1 VGDDIVTMSS
11 SAPAAVLAID
21 GGNSKTDVALIGPD
35 GSLLAS
41 ARGPGTSVDDR
52 RFETSLVVLDDL
64 VTAVARQ
71 AGIDPA
77 GRIAEHTS
85 AFIAGAD
92 LPQEEQRLTDVL
104 NTRHWSPSIRAGN
117 DTFAVLRA
125 GTHRPWGVGVTCGAG
140 INCVGVAPS
149 GELTRFLA
157 LGRFTGDWGGGL
169 DLGVEVMWWAIRA
182 EDGRGEPTALAAAV
196 AKYFGRETVSD
207 VAIGIHLGELDN
219 NDLIRLTYVL
229 FEVANTGDPVA
240 VRLVDRLAEEVS
252 AMALVAMRRLRLTGL
267 DTEVVLGG
275 GLLMAR
281 NPLLIDG
288 ITRRVHAE
296 APTAQVGVVDVP
308 PIAGAA
314 LLGLDHLGLDE
325 AAHERLRQAYTA
337 AGTTMQPTDAT
348 DGAGAGLAVLTTEVR
363 SGRHGHG

>member
-1 VGDDIVTMSS
+1 VTTVR

-21 GGNSKTDVALIGPD
+21 GGNSKTDVALIGRD
-35 GSLLAS
+35 GALLAS

-52 RFETSLVVLDDL
+52 RFETSKVVLDDL

-77 GRIAEHTS
+77 GQIAEHTS

-92 LPQEEQRLTDVL
+92 LPQEEERLAQEL
-104 NTRHWSPSIRAGN
+104 STRHWSPSMRAGN

-125 GTHRPWGVGVTCGAG
+125 GTRRPWGVGVTCGAG

-149 GELTRFLA
+149 GELTRYLA

-169 DLGVEVMWWAIRA
+169 DLGVEVMWWATRY
-182 EDGRGEPTALAAAV
+182 EDGRGEPTALTAAV
-196 AKYFGRETVSD
+196 AEYFGRETASE
-207 VAIGIHLGELDN
+207 VAIGIHLGELDAD
-219 NDLIRLTYVL
+219 DLIRLTYVL
-229 FEVANTGDPVA
+229 FEVADTGDPVA

-252 AMALVAMRRLRLTGL
+252 VMALVAMRRLKLTEL
-267 DTEVVLGG
+267 DTELALGG

-281 NPLLIDG
+281 NPLLING
-288 ITRRVHAE
+288 ITERVLAE
-296 APTAQVGVVDVP
+296 VPNARIGVVEVP

-314 LLGLDHLGLDE
+314 LLGLDHLGLDQS
-325 AAHERLRQAYTA
+325 AHDRLREAYT
-337 AGTTMQPTDAT
+337 GSLSPQAT
-348 DGAGAGLAVLTTEVR
+348 I
-363 SGRHGHG
+363 

>member
-1 VGDDIVTMSS
+1 MTVT
-11 SAPAAVLAID
+11 AEPAAVLAID
-21 GGNSKTDVALIGPD
+21 GGNSKTDVALVGHD

-52 RFETSLVVLDDL
+52 RYATSLVVLDDL
-64 VTAVARQ
+64 VSAVARQ

-77 GRIAEHTS
+77 GQIARHTS

-92 LPQEEQRLTDVL
+92 LPQEEQRLAEALD
-104 NTRHWSPSIRAGN
+104 TRHWSPSIRAGN

-125 GTHRPWGVGVTCGAG
+125 GTQRPWGVGVTCGAG
-140 INCVGVAPS
+140 INCVGAAPD

-169 DLGVEVMWWAIRA
+169 DMGVEVMWWATRA
-182 EDGRGEPTALAAAV
+182 EDGRGEPTALSRAV
-196 AKYFGRETVSD
+196 AEFFGRATASD
-207 VAIGIHLGELDN
+207 VAIGIHLRELDED
-219 NDLIRLTYVL
+219 DLIRLTYVL
-229 FEVANTGDPVA
+229 FQVADAGDPVA

-252 AMALVAMRRLRLTGL
+252 TMALVAMRRLRLTEL

-275 GLLMAR
+275 GMLMAR

-288 ITRRVHAE
+288 ITRRVLAE
-296 APTAQVGVVDVP
+296 APDAQVGVVDVP

-314 LLGLDHLGLDE
+314 LLGLDHLGLDQT
-325 AAHERLRQAYTA
+325 AHDRLKAAYTSQEVKA
-337 AGTTMQPTDAT
+337 AG
-348 DGAGAGLAVLTTEVR
+348 
-363 SGRHGHG
+363 

>member
-1 VGDDIVTMSS
+1 MKLSG
-11 SAPAAVLAID
+11 APAAVLAID

-92 LPQEEQRLTDVL
+92 LPQEEQRLAEVL
-104 NTRHWSPSIRAGN
+104 ATRHWSPSIRAGN

-125 GTHRPWGVGVTCGAG
+125 GTQRPWGVGVTCGAG

-149 GELTRFLA
+149 GEQTRFLA

-169 DLGVEVMWWAIRA
+169 DLGVEVMWWATRA
-182 EDGRGEPTALAAAV
+182 EDGRGEPTALSRAV
-196 AKYFGRETVSD
+196 AEYFGRATASE
-207 VAIGIHLGELDN
+207 VAIGIHLGELDTD
-219 NDLIRLTYVL
+219 DLIRLTYVL
-229 FEVANTGDPVA
+229 FEVAAAGDEVA
-240 VRLVDRLAEEVS
+240 IQLIDRLAEEISV
-252 AMALVAMRRLRLTGL
+252 MALVAMRRLCLTGL
-267 DTEVVLGG
+267 DTELVLGG

-281 NPLLIDG
+281 NPLLNG
-288 ITRRVHAE
+288 GVTRRVLAE
-296 APTAQVGVVDVP
+296 VPGARIGVVDVP

-314 LLGLDHLGLDE
+314 LLGLDHVGLDSS
-325 AAHERLRQAYTA
+325 AQDRLRAEYMGSTV
-337 AGTTMQPTDAT
+337 G
-348 DGAGAGLAVLTTEVR
+348 G
-363 SGRHGHG
+363 

>member
-1 VGDDIVTMSS
+1 MRVA

-21 GGNSKTDVALIGPD
+21 GGNSKTDVALIGAD

-64 VTAVARQ
+64 VRAVARQ
-71 AGIDPA
+71 ADIDPD

-92 LPQEEQRLTDVL
+92 LPQEEQRLADEL
-104 NTRHWSPSIRAGN
+104 NTRHWSPSMRAGN

-125 GTHRPWGVGVTCGAG
+125 GTQRPWGVGVTCGAG

-149 GELTRFLA
+149 GEPTRFLA

-169 DLGVEVMWWAIRA
+169 DLGVEVMWWATRA
-182 EDGRGEPTALAAAV
+182 EDGRGEPTALSQAV
-196 AKYFGRETVSD
+196 ARYFGRENASE
-207 VAIGIHLGELDN
+207 VAVGIHLGELDTD
-219 NDLIRLTYVL
+219 DLIRLTYVL
-229 FEVANTGDPVA
+229 FEVADAGDPVA
-240 VRLVDRLAEEVS
+240 VRLVNRLAEEVS
-252 AMALVAMRRLRLTGL
+252 VMALVAMRRLGLTTM

-281 NPLLIDG
+281 NPLLIGG
-288 ITRRVHAE
+288 ITERVHAE
-296 APTAQVGVVDVP
+296 VPTAQVSVVDVP

-314 LLGLDHLGLDE
+314 LLGLDHLGLPQ
-325 AAHERLRQAYTA
+325 AAHDRLREMYMAADSAVQA
-337 AGTTMQPTDAT
+337 AG
-348 DGAGAGLAVLTTEVR
+348 
-363 SGRHGHG
+363 

>member
-1 VGDDIVTMSS
+1 VKLSG
-11 SAPAAVLAID
+11 APAAVLAID

-92 LPQEEQRLTDVL
+92 LPQEEQRLAEVL
-104 NTRHWSPSIRAGN
+104 ATRHWSPSIRAGN

-125 GTHRPWGVGVTCGAG
+125 GTQRPWGVGVTCGAG

-149 GELTRFLA
+149 GEQTRFLA

-169 DLGVEVMWWAIRA
+169 DLGVEVMWWATRA
-182 EDGRGEPTALAAAV
+182 EDGRGEPTALSRAV
-196 AKYFGRETVSD
+196 AEYFGRATASE
-207 VAIGIHLGELDN
+207 VAIGIHLGELDTD
-219 NDLIRLTYVL
+219 DLIRLTYVL
-229 FEVANTGDPVA
+229 FEVAAAGDEVA
-240 VRLVDRLAEEVS
+240 IQLIDRLAEEISV
-252 AMALVAMRRLRLTGL
+252 MALVAMRRLCLTGL
-267 DTEVVLGG
+267 DTELVLGG

-281 NPLLIDG
+281 NPLLNG
-288 ITRRVHAE
+288 GVTRRVLAE
-296 APTAQVGVVDVP
+296 VPGARIGVVDVP

-314 LLGLDHLGLDE
+314 LLGLDHVGLDSS
-325 AAHERLRQAYTA
+325 AQDRLRAEYMGSTV
-337 AGTTMQPTDAT
+337 G
-348 DGAGAGLAVLTTEVR
+348 G
-363 SGRHGHG
+363 